1 MTTKNE
7 TETFPLDQT
16 CQVPRPN
23 ISVSNLWLKFIC
35 ELLMYELHRESMPHP
50 HHSYKS
56 HNAVQQPLCRW
67 GLWHH
72 QCYAL
77 CECFLSNLIME
88 YRQRLRLGFKLWTL
102 VTDNNGDIIILMA
115 EYNWFY
121 GPDSD
126 LCFSV
131 WKQQQGAGEAAGK
144 GKNNMSDKIFVIFD
158 LFLKYYLSVLSVI
171 QNTQLLCVSVWPI
184 CPQSFQGAIESL

>member
-1 MTTKNE
+1 
-7 TETFPLDQT
+7 
-16 CQVPRPN
+16 
-23 ISVSNLWLKFIC
+23 
-35 ELLMYELHRESMPHP
+35 
-50 HHSYKS
+50 
-56 HNAVQQPLCRW
+56 
-67 GLWHH
+67 
-72 QCYAL
+72 
-77 CECFLSNLIME
+77 
-88 YRQRLRLGFKLWTL
+88 
-102 VTDNNGDIIILMA
+102 MA

>member
-1 MTTKNE
+1 
-7 TETFPLDQT
+7 
-16 CQVPRPN
+16 
-23 ISVSNLWLKFIC
+23 
-35 ELLMYELHRESMPHP
+35 
-50 HHSYKS
+50 
-56 HNAVQQPLCRW
+56 
-67 GLWHH
+67 
-72 QCYAL
+72 
-77 CECFLSNLIME
+77 
-88 YRQRLRLGFKLWTL
+88 
-102 VTDNNGDIIILMA
+102 MA

-171 QNTQLLCVSVWPI
+171 QNTLCLSVTDMSTKFSRCHW
-184 CPQSFQGAIESL
+184 ESLKVPINK

>member
-1 MTTKNE
+1 MSRCPGRIDLYQPV
-7 TETFPLDQT
+7 TEIHMWIINVWTIQ
-16 CQVPRPN
+16 
-23 ISVSNLWLKFIC
+23 
-35 ELLMYELHRESMPHP
+35 RESMPQP

-56 HNAVQQPLCRW
+56 HNAVQQPLCKW

-77 CECFLSNLIME
+77 WECFLSNLIME

-102 VTDNNGDIIILMA
+102 VTDNNGDITRLMA

-126 LCFSV
+126 LCAFQLGSSNKELVKQLEKGKTTCQTTSLWSLIFFWNIIYQFSV
-131 WKQQQGAGEAAGK
+131 SYKTL
-144 GKNNMSDKIFVIFD
+144 NYFVC
-158 LFLKYYLSVLSVI
+158 LSVTDMSTKFARCHWGSLKV
-171 QNTQLLCVSVWPI
+171 PI
-184 CPQSFQGAIESL
+184 NK